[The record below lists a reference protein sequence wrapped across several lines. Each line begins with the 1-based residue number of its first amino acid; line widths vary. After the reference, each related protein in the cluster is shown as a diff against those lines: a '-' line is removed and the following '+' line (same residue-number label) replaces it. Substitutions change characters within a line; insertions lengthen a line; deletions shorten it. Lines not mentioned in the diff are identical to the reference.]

1 MLDIN
6 EIKQIEFEMPENIM
20 TVTLKKERVIDGI
33 NTDKIRVKTTLAM
46 FTKKLEKLN
55 KHKGLI

>member
-6 EIKQIEFEMPENIM
+6 EIKQIEFTMPDNIM
-20 TVTLKKERVIDGI
+20 TVILKKERVIDGI
-33 NTDKIRVKTTLAM
+33 NTDKIKVKTTLAM

-55 KHKGLI
+55 RHKGLI